1 MSPTPTSDYE
11 RARLD
16 DALTQ
21 RYRAQ
26 KRELARLLK
35 ARQLPREEWERRRLA
50 LDVAEEEERRQLGL
64 PPRRESLLRREG
76 LLE

>member
-1 MSPTPTSDYE
+1 MAPTGDSDPE

-16 DALTQ
+16 EALTQ
-21 RYRAQ
+21 RYQAQ

-35 ARQLPREEWERRRLA
+35 SKQLPREEWERRRAA
-50 LDVAEEEERRQLGL
+50 LDAAEEEERRQLGL

-76 LLE
+76 LIE